1 MSVDLEREGLLAGC
15 STDAACAAR
24 SELVEELLADDVPLE
39 AIRQAVAEH
48 RLALLPAERALTGG
62 ELYTVREVAERTG
75 VDVDQILRQRQ
86 GLGLPRPELDDR
98 LLTDDDVAA
107 AERLRRFGDAGLS
120 EEAMMEV
127 SRAVGQAMENVS
139 AVSRQ
144 VTAEALL
151 EPGDTE
157 LDLARRYA
165 AAASELAPLMG
176 ALLDYQYRIRLRE
189 GIRRDAISP
198 EALASGELPDAAPVA
213 VGFADLV
220 GFTRLGERLP
230 AADLGRLAGR
240 LAELADEVAESP
252 VRIVKTIGDA
262 VMLSAPDPLRL
273 VEALLG
279 LVEAAEAAGD
289 EFPQLR
295 AGAAFG
301 PALARGGDWYGRPVN
316 LASRVTDVAR
326 PGSVLVAEELHD
338 ALEDSGAGN
347 GGNSGAG
354 GGGGGGDGP
363 LRFSRIPRRRL
374 KGVQGHV
381 TLYRV
386 RRRGED
392 DRRE

>member
-1 MSVDLEREGLLAGC
+1 M
-15 STDAACAAR
+15 
-24 SELVEELLADDVPLE
+24 PLE
-39 AIRQAVAEH
+39 AVRQAVAEH
-48 RLALLPAERALTGG
+48 RLALLPAERALTGD
-62 ELYTVREVAERTG
+62 ERYTVREVAERTG
-75 VDVDQILRQRQ
+75 VDSEYILRQRQ
-86 GLGLPRPELDDR
+86 GLGLPRPDVDER
-98 LLTDDDVAA
+98 LLTDDDVDAVQ
-107 AERLRRFGDAGLS
+107 RLQHIRDAGLS
-120 EEAMMEV
+120 DEAMMEV
-127 SRAVGQAMENVS
+127 SRAVGQAMENVA

-157 LDLARRYA
+157 LELARRYA
-165 AAASELAPLMG
+165 AAASDLAPLMG
-176 ALLDYQYRIRLRE
+176 ALLDYQYRMRLRE

-198 EALASGELPDAAPVA
+198 EALESGELPDAVEVA

-240 LAELADEVAESP
+240 LAEIAGDVAESP

-262 VMLSAPDPLRL
+262 VMLASPEPVAMVD
-273 VEALLG
+273 ALLD
-279 LVEAAEAAGD
+279 LVAAADEAGE
-289 EFPQLR
+289 EFPELR

-301 PALARGGDWYGRPVN
+301 PALSRGGDWYGRPVN

-326 PGSVLVAEELHD
+326 PGSVLVADELHD
-338 ALEDSGAGN
+338 AVEGKGEADGADSGTEDDRD
-347 GGNSGAG
+347 GA
-354 GGGGGGDGP
+354 

-386 RRRGED
+386 RRREAD
-392 DRRE
+392 DREV